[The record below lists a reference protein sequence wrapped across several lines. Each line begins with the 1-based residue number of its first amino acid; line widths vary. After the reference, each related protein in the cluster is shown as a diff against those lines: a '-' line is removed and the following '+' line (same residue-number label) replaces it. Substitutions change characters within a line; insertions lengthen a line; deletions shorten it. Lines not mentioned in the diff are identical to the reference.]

1 MEQRIMKRY
10 VARYGTVWVQV
21 GPVISTPPV
30 KQVGRVPV
38 PTSFWMVVSE
48 YDEPA
53 QGIRAIAYLVPHE
66 EKWRDVELT
75 RYVVSIRRIEEL
87 TGLDF
92 FPKLPKV
99 TQDRLE
105 STPAPRAW

>member
-1 MEQRIMKRY
+1 
-10 VARYGTVWVQV
+10 
-21 GPVISTPPV
+21 
-30 KQVGRVPV
+30 
-38 PTSFWMVVSE
+38 
-48 YDEPA
+48 
-53 QGIRAIAYLVPHE
+53 VPHE